1 MIVIAILF
9 VATNF
14 YLLLKDDSPV
24 ARSIYIDQWTSA
36 KEQNLKETKRTDGVT
51 IPLEEQQIYY
61 DMNKGSFEGFSV
73 KKGEEV
79 APGTSLFFYSTDS
92 YQDAIAQLESER
104 DSLKKQMD
112 GLEDQLDNL
121 TDLQQDLTPSSFYDY
136 DEEEIDPTTAYKRFA
151 CQFSRSGHL

>member
-61 DMNKGSFEGFSV
+61 DMNKGSFEGFLV

-79 APGTSLFFYSTDS
+79 DRK
-92 YQDAIAQLESER
+92 ER
-104 DSLKKQMD
+104 L
-112 GLEDQLDNL
+112 
-121 TDLQQDLTPSSFYDY
+121 Y
-136 DEEEIDPTTAYKRFA
+136 
-151 CQFSRSGHL
+151 FSIQPIPIKMPLLS

>member
-1 MIVIAILF
+1 MKRIFKLSSLMIVVVILF

-36 KEQNLKETKRTDGVT
+36 KEQNLKETKRTEGVT

-61 DMNKGSFEGFSV
+61 DMSKGSFEGFLV

-92 YQDAIAQLESER
+92 YQDAIAQLEVR
-104 DSLKKQMD
+104 
-112 GLEDQLDNL
+112 
-121 TDLQQDLTPSSFYDY
+121 T
-136 DEEEIDPTTAYKRFA
+136 
-151 CQFSRSGHL
+151 